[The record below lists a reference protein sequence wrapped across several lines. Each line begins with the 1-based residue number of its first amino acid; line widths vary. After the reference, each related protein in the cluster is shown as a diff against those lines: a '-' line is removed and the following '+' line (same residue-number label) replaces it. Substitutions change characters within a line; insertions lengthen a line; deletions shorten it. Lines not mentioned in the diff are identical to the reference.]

1 MMSSATN
8 LSSIAK
14 FSLHTLVA
22 LMGSMGL
29 AWLLFML
36 FSPWLGTAKNP
47 WTDFPYSPFLWGSAF
62 FLGLLINMATR
73 NRSAKW
79 VWLVGLLWLIA
90 FTTSNVKGYDP
101 RWCLGCSVQQYVWYS
116 LFSYWNCSQE
126 CLGQLL
132 VTTPMLNSIAY
143 SIGATL
149 ALSLKDSIAGPA
161 TTQDNT

>member
-1 MMSSATN
+1 VSMMSSATN

-62 FLGLLINMATR
+62 FLGLLIHMATR

-79 VWLVGLLWLIA
+79 VWLVGLLWLIQQVMSKDMIHGGVSVA
-90 FTTSNVKGYDP
+90 QYSSMFGTV
-101 RWCLGCSVQQYVWYS
+101 CLAIGTVHRSAWVSS
-116 LFSYWNCSQE
+116 L
-126 CLGQLL
+126 
-132 VTTPMLNSIAY
+132 
-143 SIGATL
+143 
-149 ALSLKDSIAGPA
+149 
-161 TTQDNT
+161 